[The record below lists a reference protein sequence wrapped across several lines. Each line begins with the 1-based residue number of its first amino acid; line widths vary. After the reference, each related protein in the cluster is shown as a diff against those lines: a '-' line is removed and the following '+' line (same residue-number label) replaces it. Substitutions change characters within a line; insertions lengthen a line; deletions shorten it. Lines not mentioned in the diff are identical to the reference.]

1 MTVSAETDRWLR
13 RFHPGPPDAPRL
25 VCFPHAGGAAS
36 TYLLISKALSP
47 VAEVQAVQYPG
58 RQDRRAEPAHTA
70 IAPLADR
77 IAEVLAPLTDRP
89 LAFFGHS
96 MGAVVGFE
104 VIRRLAAAGG
114 PAPFVL
120 FASGRRA
127 PSAERFETVHR
138 RDDAG
143 FLREM
148 RELGGTDPRVLADPE
163 LVEMVLPPTR
173 ADYQAIE
180 TYSAPPDAVISTA
193 VVAMVGDSDPRVT
206 LAEAELWRRHTTGS
220 FELKVF
226 PGGHFY
232 LADQQ
237 GAVVDAVS
245 AELSAARRAIP
256 SHETGER

>member
-1 MTVSAETDRWLR
+1 M
-13 RFHPGPPDAPRL
+13 
-25 VCFPHAGGAAS
+25 
-36 TYLLISKALSP
+36 
-47 VAEVQAVQYPG
+47 QYPG
-58 RQDRRAEPAHTA
+58 RQDRRAEPAHRS

-77 IAEVLAPLTDRP
+77 IAEVLVPLADRP
-89 LAFFGHS
+89 LVFLGHS
-96 MGAVVGFE
+96 MGAIVGFE

-114 PAPFVL
+114 PVPFVL

-127 PSAERFETVHR
+127 PSVERFETVHR

-180 TYSAPPDAVISTA
+180 MYRAPRDAVISTA
-193 VVAMVGDSDPRVT
+193 VVAMVGDSDPKAT
-206 LAEAELWRRHTTGS
+206 LAEVELWREHTTGS

-232 LADQQ
+232 LTDQQ
-237 GAVVDAVS
+237 GAVVEAVS
-245 AELSAARRAIP
+245 EGLAAARDARP
-256 SHETGER
+256 TP